1 MDKIERIIDMTEHPE
16 RYTED
21 ELRQMLIDDDEG
33 SRIYRTIAELN
44 AALTYEEM
52 AKSDKD
58 RNAKMR
64 LSDKWNKL
72 RFINKTAAVIVAI
85 CLISGIT
92 YAAVALIHQP
102 STPEKTEA
110 EAHVIME
117 SPSAPVLSAPASS
130 VPDPI
135 VKTYEDAPLSTI
147 VADIARTFSKH
158 HAYRSNKADS
168 LRLYFRLDTRR
179 GLEKNISE
187 LNTFENINIEI
198 KGDTIV
204 VD

>member
-33 SRIYRTIAELN
+33 SRIYKTISEINVAFNMEN
-44 AALTYEEM
+44 G
-52 AKSDKD
+52 
-58 RNAKMR
+58 MR
-64 LSDKWNKL
+64 LLQKSKQHS
-72 RFINKTAAVIVAI
+72 FINKAAAAVIAI

-92 YAAVALIHQP
+92 YAAVALIQP
-102 STPEKTEA
+102 QRSQTE
-110 EAHVIME
+110 VV
-117 SPSAPVLSAPASS
+117 SPAPAASPSESAPVLGVSASS
-130 VPDPI
+130 SPSPL
-135 VKTYEDAPLSTI
+135 VKTYENAPLASI
-147 VADIARTFSKH
+147 IADMARAFSKQQ
-158 HAYRSNKADS
+158 AYRTNKADS

-179 GLEKNISE
+179 GLEKNIEE

-198 KGDTIV
+198 KGDTLV

>member
-33 SRIYRTIAELN
+33 SRIYKTISEINVAFDMEKDALMSSSSKSAGMKILHRIKQIYISK
-44 AALTYEEM
+44 AA
-52 AKSDKD
+52 
-58 RNAKMR
+58 
-64 LSDKWNKL
+64 
-72 RFINKTAAVIVAI
+72 AAVIAI

-92 YAAVALIHQP
+92 YAAVALIHRPATQP
-102 STPEKTEA
+102 EE
-110 EAHVIME
+110 V
-117 SPSAPVLSAPASS
+117 SPAASAAPSSSAPVLGVSAPSS
-130 VPDPI
+130 PSPV
-135 VKTYEDAPLSTI
+135 VKTYEDAPLASLI
-147 VADIARTFSKH
+147 ADIARTFSKH
-158 HAYRSNKADS
+158 QAYRTHKADS

-179 GLEKNISE
+179 GLEKNIEE

-198 KGDTIV
+198 KGDTLV

>member
-33 SRIYRTIAELN
+33 SRIYKTISEINVAFNMEN
-44 AALTYEEM
+44 G
-52 AKSDKD
+52 
-58 RNAKMR
+58 MR
-64 LSDKWNKL
+64 LLQKSKQHS
-72 RFINKTAAVIVAI
+72 FINKAAAAVIAI

-92 YAAVALIHQP
+92 YAAVALIQP
-102 STPEKTEA
+102 QRGQTE
-110 EAHVIME
+110 VV
-117 SPSAPVLSAPASS
+117 SPAPAASPSESAPVPGVSASS
-130 VPDPI
+130 SPSPV
-135 VKTYEDAPLSTI
+135 VKTYENAPLASI
-147 VADIARTFSKH
+147 IADMARAFSKQQ
-158 HAYRSNKADS
+158 AYRTHKADS

-179 GLEKNISE
+179 GLEKNIEE

-198 KGDTIV
+198 KGDTLV

>member
-33 SRIYRTIAELN
+33 SKIYKTISEINVAFGME
-44 AALTYEEM
+44 
-52 AKSDKD
+52 KD
-58 RNAKMR
+58 TLMSSSPRYTGMSILQKVKQ
-64 LSDKWNKL
+64 S
-72 RFINKTAAVIVAI
+72 FINKAAAAVIVI

-92 YAAVALIHQP
+92 YAAVALIHRP
-102 STPEKTEA
+102 STQPEE
-110 EAHVIME
+110 V
-117 SPSAPVLSAPASS
+117 SPAASAALSSS
-130 VPDPI
+130 VPVLGVSAPSSPSPV
-135 VKTYEDAPLSTI
+135 VKTYEDAPLSSI
-147 VADIARTFSKH
+147 IAEIARTFSKQQ
-158 HAYRSNKADS
+158 AYRSQKADS

-179 GLEKNISE
+179 GLEKNIEE

-198 KGDTIV
+198 KGDTLV

>member
-33 SRIYRTIAELN
+33 SRIYKTISEINVAFNMEN
-44 AALTYEEM
+44 G
-52 AKSDKD
+52 
-58 RNAKMR
+58 MR
-64 LSDKWNKL
+64 LLQKSKQHS
-72 RFINKTAAVIVAI
+72 FINKAAAAVIAI

-92 YAAVALIHQP
+92 YAAVALIQP
-102 STPEKTEA
+102 QRSQTE
-110 EAHVIME
+110 VV
-117 SPSAPVLSAPASS
+117 SPAPAASPSESAPVPDVSASS
-130 VPDPI
+130 SPSPV
-135 VKTYEDAPLSTI
+135 VKTYENAPLASI
-147 VADIARTFSKH
+147 IADMARAFSKQQ
-158 HAYRSNKADS
+158 AYRTHKADS

-179 GLEKNISE
+179 GLEKNIEE

-198 KGDTIV
+198 KGDTLV